1 MEGKNII
8 ITSGGTSEPIDNVR
22 KITNS
27 SSGKLG
33 MIIANELLKE
43 EDKIHTLYYLCSKAS
58 LKPIHK
64 KVKIIEIGGTMDLKR
79 EVENLL
85 THEKIDCFI
94 HSMAVS
100 DYMVDYV
107 STASLLAQEIEEKTK
122 KDLVRV
128 IKENRKT
135 IQENKISSHED
146 NLLILLKPTPKIISL
161 IKELSPKTYLVGFK
175 LLDHVREEE
184 LIQVATNLKE
194 KNKCN
199 LVIANDLD
207 NIRKGEHKAFII
219 GDGNKIMTASGKED
233 IAKKLVKKLK
243 DDYVF

>member
-1 MEGKNII
+1 MEGKKFI
-8 ITSGGTSEPIDNVR
+8 ITSGGTSEPIDHVR

-33 MIIANELLKE
+33 MMIANELLKDE
-43 EDKIHTLYYLCSKAS
+43 KNIDILYYICSKTA
-58 LKPIHK
+58 LRPIHE
-64 KVKIIEIGGTMDLKR
+64 KVKIIEIGGTMDLKQ

-107 STASLLAQEIEEKTK
+107 STASLLAQEIQKEIN
-122 KDLVRV
+122 KDLVMT
-128 IKENRKT
+128 IKENKKI

-161 IKELSPKTYLVGFK
+161 IKELSPNTYLVGFK
-175 LLDHVREEE
+175 LLDHVPEEE
-184 LIQVATNLKE
+184 LIQVATTLKE

-207 NIRKGEHKAFII
+207 NIRKGKHKAFMI
-219 GDGNKIMTASGKED
+219 DDDNKIVMASGKED
-233 IAKKLVKKLK
+233 IAKKLVKKLQ
-243 DDYVF
+243 DDYVY